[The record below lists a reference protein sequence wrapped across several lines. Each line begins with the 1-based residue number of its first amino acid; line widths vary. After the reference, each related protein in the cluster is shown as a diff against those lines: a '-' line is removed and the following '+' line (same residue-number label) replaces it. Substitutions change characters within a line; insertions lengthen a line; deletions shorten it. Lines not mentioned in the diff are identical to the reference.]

1 MDFKEFIGKEVLNKN
16 NERGQTVSFDEE
28 RIIVRFNNVE
38 KIFNP
43 KVAFTSHFLTFV
55 DDKLNRQ
62 INEEFVE
69 KEIETTKRRED
80 IHQLVI
86 TRHKRVN
93 QLYQTLKRKD
103 RILRHLFG
111 PDFIYPPFK
120 DFKKQY
126 RCIID
131 KEPDWL
137 ERFFRNTRYY

>member
-62 INEEFVE
+62 FNEEFVE
-69 KEIETTKRRED
+69 KEKETTKRRED
-80 IHQLVI
+80 MYQLAI

-93 QLYQTLKRKD
+93 QLYRTLKSKD
-103 RILRHLFG
+103 QILKFLFG
-111 PDFIYPPFK
+111 PDFIYPPLK
-120 DFKKQY
+120 TLEKQY
-126 RCIID
+126 RAIID
-131 KEPDWL
+131 RGDDWV
-137 ERFFRNTRYY
+137 RGIFRDIIY